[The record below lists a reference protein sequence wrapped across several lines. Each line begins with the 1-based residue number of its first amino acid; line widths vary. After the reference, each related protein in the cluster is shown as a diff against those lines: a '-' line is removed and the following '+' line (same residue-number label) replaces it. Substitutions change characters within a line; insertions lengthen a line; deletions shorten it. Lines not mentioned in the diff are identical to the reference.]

1 MAFDVSVQSK
11 RGKRSRVTPS
21 MNVTPL
27 VDVVLVLLIIFM
39 VITPMMVKQMQMF
52 VPKRDEK
59 AAESKE
65 DPGDDAPSSIVLS
78 VRREGIFL
86 NKERIQPSELASRLE
101 NVFANRTEKLLFF
114 DADEN
119 LPYGR
124 AVEVLDLARG
134 AGAKHIAV
142 LTQPVKL

>member
-1 MAFDVSVQSK
+1 MGMNVGGG
-11 RGKRSRVTPS
+11 GKGKGVTPE

-52 VPKRDEK
+52 VPKRDDK
-59 AAESKE
+59 AADAE

-78 VRREGIFL
+78 VRRDGIFL
-86 NKERIQPSELASRLE
+86 NKERIAPQDLAARLDG
-101 NVFANRTEKLLFF
+101 VFADRTEKLLFF
-114 DADEN
+114 DADDD

-124 AVEVLDLARG
+124 AVEVMDLARG
-134 AGAKHIAV
+134 AGASHIAV

>member
-1 MAFDVSVQSK
+1 VAFDLATGARK
-11 RGKRSRVTPS
+11 SRFVKVTPS

-52 VPKRDEK
+52 VPKKDDK
-59 AAESKE
+59 AAAAD

-78 VRREGIFL
+78 VRRDGIFL
-86 NKERIQPSELASRLE
+86 NKERVAPRDLAARLDA
-101 NVFANRTEKLLFF
+101 VFSARTEKLLFF
-114 DADEN
+114 DADDE

-134 AGAKHIAV
+134 AGAQHIAV
-142 LTQPVKL
+142 LTQPVSP